1 MSTIINAGRAALV
14 PKGTYSDAIQ
24 YIHLDIVSFNGSS
37 YICKADSIGNPPTDA
52 THWQLLASGGGGG
65 GGTQD
70 VVLYKEYN
78 GNKYEATWNGNAW
91 IYDPTTPITPSEGV
105 LYVNVDTSEMLCYMG
120 GVYEGVNP
128 LTIDSTP
135 TASSPNPVASG
146 GVYTAL
152 QGKQDV
158 PIEILQ
164 NYNTLFS
171 ALNGSTQENPVTLS
185 GEALD
190 QYNALVAAVLAKK
203 EFTLLGVPGW
213 ADPEQYQTDGTIDF
227 GTYAIGDK
235 STVGCVRIYRVEDGG
250 GYKYWMSIESETFAL
265 LDSPNFSGTP
275 TAPTANVLT
284 SNTQIATTEFV
295 RAAINNYASVFLEVV
310 GGSQGGAHPEYYDLD
325 HTWYELK
332 TMVNNGNDKI
342 YVSLQLENGTELKLP
357 FNAIDTDDFLH
368 FSTDVEEAGGRDV
381 THYDLLYGDDGFA
394 ILSATLLVQP
404 LVEVSETTP
413 TQTLAPNTFFKF
425 IGLPTS
431 LTLTLGTPIDG
442 ITNIYAFSFVAGA
455 ANPTI
460 SLPASVTIDGTPSIA
475 QGDYVEFS
483 IMNNVAI
490 FKVVTI

>member
-70 VVLYKEYN
+70 VVLYKEHN

-135 TASSPNPVASG
+135 TASSYNPVASG

-164 NYNTLFS
+164 NYITLFS
-171 ALNGSTQENPVTLS
+171 ALGGSTQQNPVTLS

-203 EFTLLGVPGW
+203 AFTFFERPTW
-213 ADPEQYQTDGTIDF
+213 ADPEQYRTDGTIAF
-227 GTYAIGDK
+227 GAYVIGGE
-235 STVGCVRIYRVEDGG
+235 STVGYARIYRVKDGE

-275 TAPTANVLT
+275 TAPTPAASDNST
-284 SNTQIATTEFV
+284 KIATTQFVHNSLDSGLGLVIVASYDGQDWHSFYTYYELSTRLTNANEQCRMFVVLTDGDTEWKLDFDKWDTDAEVLFFTADDRDV
-295 RAAINNYASVFLEVV
+295 RAYFTINSADDCSF
-310 GGSQGGAHPEYYDLD
+310 
-325 HTWYELK
+325 K
-332 TMVNNGNDKI
+332 KI
-342 YVSLQLENGTELKLP
+342 MQ
-357 FNAIDTDDFLH
+357 
-368 FSTDVEEAGGRDV
+368 
-381 THYDLLYGDDGFA
+381 
-394 ILSATLLVQP
+394 ATPTP
-404 LVEVSETTP
+404 LVEVVGAAP
-413 TQTLAPNTFFKF
+413 TQTLAANTYYKF
-425 IGLPTS
+425 TGSVTS
-431 LTLTLGTPIDG
+431 LTLTLGTAITG

-475 QGDYVEFS
+475 QGQYVEFS
-483 IMNNVAI
+483 IMNNVAY